1 MTNPLLHGSAIL
13 RRSLLSFAAR
23 LRWRIGLFLLL
34 TLSGCVRSETTIKF
48 QSFNAGELVQHI
60 QLDPQLYQLDRPAVD
75 RWLASIEQRTQAL
88 GGQLQHS
95 SQLDLTATLP
105 FHTAQELTDKFAA
118 FFQGGSSAAAIAPQ
132 LRLQESNFL
141 LASRYHL
148 DYEVDLRSLTN
159 GLAPDKFSDVFFD
172 LALQV
177 PARPWSLSQHWQLPI
192 DELHHP
198 QATFW
203 ILNPLGIGGVMI
215 ICLVAAAYWLQDR
228 FFATRP

>member
-1 MTNPLLHGSAIL
+1 MTNLLLHCRAIL
-13 RRSLLSFAAR
+13 RRSLFS
-23 LRWRIGLFLLL
+23 IGLLLL
-34 TLSGCVRSETTIKF
+34 LSLSGCVRYETTIKF
-48 QSFNAGELVQHI
+48 QSFNAGELVQHV
-60 QLDPQLYQLDRPAVD
+60 QLDPQLYQIDRPAVD
-75 RWLASIEQRTQAL
+75 RWLASIKRRTQAL

-95 SQLDLTATLP
+95 SPLDLTATVP
-105 FHTAQELTDKFAA
+105 FHTAQELTDKFAV
-118 FFQGGSSAAAIAPQ
+118 FFRSGGSDTAIAPQ
-132 LRLQESNFL
+132 LRLQENNFL

-148 DYEVDLRSLTN
+148 DYQVDLSSLTN
-159 GLAPDKFSDVFFD
+159 SLTPEQASDVFFD

-192 DELHHP
+192 GVPHHT